1 MNGLWSGAKS
11 FLKQPAVQGVAATAI
26 SIFVGIPG
34 LIAAAGGAA
43 VGLASNY
50 MDLRSHESDNALA
63 SLKQEVEILE
73 KQKQIGGVNIKILER
88 KAVIALISMLDAH
101 ETRNTASLL
110 AHLLVGCIFSF
121 LGCYMWVDDIFIPP
135 ENIPW
140 HAAVAAA
147 SKNLVH
153 SIIPF
158 AMFSLSMIIVLRVSW
173 FSESQAFT
181 EFRQTVANQL
191 EGRASHQALPS
202 TGPIIEEIDDDE
214 GNHNKKLLS
223 Y

>member
-121 LGCYMWVDDIFIPP
+121 LGCYFRVIKFNLHPSQR
-135 ENIPW
+135 
-140 HAAVAAA
+140 AVRPGRKAERSPGVSNPNNPALA
-147 SKNLVH
+147 TRRG
-153 SIIPF
+153 
-158 AMFSLSMIIVLRVSW
+158 RV
-173 FSESQAFT
+173 
-181 EFRQTVANQL
+181 
-191 EGRASHQALPS
+191 
-202 TGPIIEEIDDDE
+202 
-214 GNHNKKLLS
+214 
-223 Y
+223 